1 MTSTREASWVV
12 RAQCD
17 DRDAL
22 ESLLRSVQPP
32 LTRYIRALVG
42 PAHADD
48 ITQEV
53 LLTIYRK
60 IWWLSSPDLFR
71 PWMFRIASRT
81 AFRYLKRERRW
92 PERLRDDAALE
103 ELAAPEPAPAPVAI
117 EELLRDGH
125 VTLASRAVLVLHFQ
139 EDMTLPEVAAVLEIP
154 VGTVKSR
161 LAYGLATLRQHHA
174 NRGENDD

>member
-1 MTSTREASWVV
+1 MTSTQEASWVV

-22 ESLLRSVQPP
+22 ESLLRSVQPS

-161 LAYGLATLRQHHA
+161 LAYGLATLRRHHA